1 MTSTTSSNK
10 KRFTKMFK
18 WALLRNRGIMIVF
31 SILMLVGIVLDMY
44 VLLMS
49 DPFEV
54 RSSNADILN
63 NTFGTVGIVSIII
76 AQSGAMLF
84 ALISALNTF
93 SYLHDKRSTDM
104 FGSLPVTRK
113 TMFFSH
119 LLGGITAVGA
129 PFAIGSF
136 VVMGF
141 TCRTVDYFVKD
152 LSIILFTI
160 ICIAAAYSFT
170 ALIAN
175 CCGTRLDTALVT
187 LGGNALWFGIVGIFL
202 AALSSTIPCVNI
214 DDPFTTPLM
223 TMFSPYVFGYFFD
236 GYLSTD
242 TLTPLWL
249 LIVWVLIFTAA
260 VTYLGSVIAKT
271 RKAETAQ
278 NEFNIKWLPM
288 VIKAGMSVLCGGFAG
303 MTAATIS
310 ASDFSSMFV
319 FSFWFIAIGFAAF
332 IILHLI
338 FARGTK
344 PKFLP
349 SLIVYIC
356 TTVGALAIVFL
367 MTTGLGLDTYVPS
380 ASNVSS
386 ATLGYDYSD
395 GNEFK
400 DPENI
405 KTITELHKLV
415 VEGYNKSVKRPYYI
429 GYSNYYSYMSDEYYN
444 RDEISEKYPL
454 CASTSFYFKYNKKV
468 GFKTSRSFDDR
479 NINYDYEKMEALLK
493 KLYNSEEFKKL
504 DNKRLFEADGAK
516 VGGKL
521 PNSASL
527 TYYKDNGIDGYESSD
542 IKLKY
547 DEEFIKGLYAA
558 VKKDILADKEYYK
571 HSNTTTNEKFYVKVI
586 VNYAASYGYTSDMY
600 LLGTVSITIPLS
612 YKNAVDYL
620 NHKGY
625 EVNSRVIVG
634 HFVTD
639 DPDYYDNEDD
649 YDVYSYN
656 ENHYDYTV

>member
-1 MTSTTSSNK
+1 MTSTTSSNN
-10 KRFTKMFK
+10 KRFMKMFK
-18 WALLRNRGIMIVF
+18 WTLLRNRGIMIVF

-44 VLLMS
+44 VLLLS
-49 DPFEV
+49 DSFGIRALGDDV
-54 RSSNADILN
+54 LHD
-63 NTFGTVGIVSIII
+63 TFGTAGIVSIII

-84 ALISALNTF
+84 TLISSLSTF

-113 TMFFSH
+113 TMYFSH

-136 VVMGF
+136 VVMGL
-141 TCRTVDYFVKD
+141 TCRTVDYFTKD
-152 LSIILFTI
+152 ISIILFTI
-160 ICIAAAYSFT
+160 VCIAAAYSFT

-187 LGGNALWFGIVGIFL
+187 LGANALWFGIVGIFL
-202 AALSSTIPCVNI
+202 AVLTTTIPCVKI
-214 DDPFTTPLM
+214 DDPFTTPIM
-223 TMFSPYVFGYFFD
+223 AMFSPYVFGSIFD
-236 GYLSTD
+236 GYLSANYSTS
-242 TLTPLWL
+242 LWL
-249 LIVWVLIFTAA
+249 LIVWVLLFTAG

-303 MTAATIS
+303 LISATIS
-310 ASDFSSMFV
+310 GSDFSNMFV
-319 FSFWFIAIGFAAF
+319 FSFWFIGIGFAAF

-344 PKFLP
+344 PKFMP

-367 MTTGLGLDTYVPS
+367 MTTGLGLDTYVPD
-380 ASNVSS
+380 ASNVSG
-386 ATLGYDYSD
+386 ATLGYDYLK
-395 GNEFK
+395 GNFK

-405 KTITELHKLV
+405 KTITEIHKLV

-429 GYSNYYSYMSDEYYN
+429 GYSNHGYYDRYIESGNEL
-444 RDEISEKYPL
+444 REKYPL
-454 CASTSFYFKYNKKV
+454 AASTDFEFNYNKKV
-468 GFKTSRSFDDR
+468 GFKTSRSFADR
-479 NINYDYEKMEALLK
+479 DSDYDYEKIEALLK
-493 KLYNSEEFKKL
+493 KLYSSEEYKKI
-504 DNKRLFEADGAK
+504 DNKALYEADGAK
-516 VGGKL
+516 INGKL
-521 PNSASL
+521 PYSASL
-527 TYYKDNGIDGYESSD
+527 IYYKNNDSNGYDSSD
-542 IKLKY
+542 INLKT
-547 DEEFIKGLYAA
+547 DEEFIKGLYEA
-558 VKKDILADKEYYK
+558 VKKDISADKEYYK
-571 HSNTTTNEKFYVKVI
+571 QRNIVINEKFYVRVDVRYEVK
-586 VNYAASYGYTSDMY
+586 YTYNSDVY
-600 LLGTVSITIPLS
+600 IPDTVSINIPLS

-634 HFVTD
+634 HFVPND
-639 DPDYYDNEDD
+639 DPDYYDYEDD
-649 YDVYSYN
+649 YDIYSYN
-656 ENHYDYTV
+656 